1 MSARSV
7 VAAVIKAW
15 SAQDVETT
23 VSYCSDDVVY
33 ALHISE
39 QAVPF
44 AGASEGKDAVRGTL
58 HMMLEMFDYLKFDQ
72 RIVGFSGEV
81 VRVQTQFKLHHRRTG
96 ENLECSMRTLFTVR
110 NGAVT
115 RCDEYLDEGLVETFM
130 RLVRQR
136 EAENDVVAPPQIR
149 GRSAPPKAPEPT
161 PEPKVCDKACD
172 ES

>member
-1 MSARSV
+1 MNARSV
-7 VAAVIKAW
+7 IEAVIKAW

-23 VSYCSDDVVY
+23 ISYCSDDVVY

-44 AGASEGKDAVRGTL
+44 AGASEGKDAVRATL

-72 RIVGFSGEV
+72 WIVGFAGET

-96 ENLECSMRTLFTVR
+96 ENLEGSMRTIFTVK
-110 NGAVT
+110 NGLMT

-136 EAENDVVAPPQIR
+136 EAENDIVAPPRIS
-149 GRSAPPKAPEPT
+149 GRPAPPTASEAT

-172 ES
+172 KP